1 MRTGDGSIAFSYIAG
16 MILIALGAFVDPL
29 LTVLGT
35 LICVSGWICKVVES
49 HRRKYQAMEL
59 EQSEKLGM
67 ELEQKTA

>member
-1 MRTGDGSIAFSYIAG
+1 M
-16 MILIALGAFVDPL
+16 DPL

-35 LICVSGWICKVVES
+35 LICVFGWICKAVES

-67 ELEQKTA
+67 ELEQKLA